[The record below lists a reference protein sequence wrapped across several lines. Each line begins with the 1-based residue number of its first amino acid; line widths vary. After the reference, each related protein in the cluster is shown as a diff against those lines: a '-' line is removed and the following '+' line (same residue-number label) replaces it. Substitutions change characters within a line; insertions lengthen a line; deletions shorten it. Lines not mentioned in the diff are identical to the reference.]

1 MPPKNTNKTVKKVT
15 NGSIK
20 KKNTEGKPPVSKRK
34 QKNKEFVHIP
44 NANDDNV
51 EISDE
56 DLAFFEENQDFGSFL
71 QSMSSKELS
80 RKITKTN
87 APKKGNLTKAER
99 LESVPE
105 PMELSSSE
113 DEDYEEDEGMIEQ
126 DSKELIDSEEEDSLL
141 RDLSSDSESEDIQ
154 QQQLSTKTKKNNN
167 NKKVKKNDSDDD
179 EMDYELTP
187 RKVASEWTKKDFV
200 NKLPI
205 KLPSG
210 KVTEREDDSDEVDNE
225 SISEEEEEE
234 VVKAEKNRLDQ
245 YKDNKKLQMNDYQ
258 SKDESALEES
268 KLNKKQFILL
278 KKEELATIASA
289 LQEDPEENIGRLKAF
304 RDMYKKTENTTVRKL
319 VLLAQLAVYKD
330 IIPGYRIRLATEKE
344 ENVLV
349 SKDVRKLRQYEKTL
363 LTNYDAYLKE
373 LNALLSKRNT
383 ENDKSMAIVAT
394 KCLCELLIS
403 KPHFNYRLE
412 IMVSIVARM
421 STYQWN
427 EMAELSYN
435 AIINVLEGDESGR
448 ISLDAVIMITRMI
461 KSKHYVVNEKVITIF
476 LHLKLMDEM
485 TPVSVNKDDE
495 NPLQRKRKAKDKP
508 FLNKKAKKALKETKE
523 IEKEFQEAEAIV
535 SKEEKDKHYTET
547 LKLLFAFY
555 FRVLKQYS
563 TSPLLPNVLEGLARF
578 SHLINVDFFNDLLNA
593 LRNVMQELNNPINE
607 FSSYASANTRK
618 CLLCIITA
626 FQLLSGQ
633 GEAVNYDLK
642 DFYKEI
648 YQILLQA
655 TFHTRLED
663 DWLLPNASKDENEQQ
678 QQTLT
683 GSSESESDLIL
694 RGIEKMFLKK
704 RQIPIDRL
712 AAFVKRFALV
722 ALNMPTKTVISCL
735 NLVQRLINKDH
746 RLDAFIQSEDRAST
760 GIYMPLLQDPELCNP
775 FGTSLYEL
783 FLYQNHYD
791 PTIRALAQSLQ
802 EQPSDN

>member
-1 MPPKNTNKTVKKVT
+1 MPPKKNKITKKAT

-20 KKNTEGKPPVSKRK
+20 KKNNDGKTPVKKK
-34 QKNKEFVHIP
+34 QQKDKEFVQVP
-44 NANDDNV
+44 NANENDID
-51 EISDE
+51 ISDE
-56 DLAFFEENQDFGSFL
+56 DLAFFEENQDFGNFL
-71 QSMSSKELS
+71 QSMNSKELA
-80 RKITKTN
+80 RKVTKAK
-87 APKKGNLTKAER
+87 APKKANISKEEK

-113 DEDYEEDEGMIEQ
+113 DEDYDDDEMITQ
-126 DSKELIDSEEEDSLL
+126 DTNELIDSEDEGEFL
-141 RDLSSDSESEDIQ
+141 RDLSSDSESEVQQQ
-154 QQQLSTKTKKNNN
+154 QQQLSTKRKNKKDLSKKNE
-167 NKKVKKNDSDDD
+167 SDD
-179 EMDYELTP
+179 EMDYEMKP
-187 RKVASEWTKKDFV
+187 RKVANEWSKKDYV

-205 KLPSG
+205 KLASG
-210 KVTEREDDSDEVDNE
+210 KIAEQEH
-225 SISEEEEEE
+225 IEEEEESDVE
-234 VVKAEKNRLDQ
+234 SIDEEQEEYEKMNQ
-245 YKDNKKLQMNDYQ
+245 KGDNDSES
-258 SKDESALEES
+258 SKFAYSEDESTMDES
-268 KLNKKQFILL
+268 KLTKKQLIIL
-278 KKEELATIASA
+278 KKEELASLATSI
-289 LQEDPEENIGRLKAF
+289 QEDPEENIGRLKGF
-304 RDMYKKTENTTVRKL
+304 RDMYKTDNATVRKL
-319 VLLAQLAVYKD
+319 ALLAQLAVYKD
-330 IIPGYRIRLATEKE
+330 IIPGYRIRLSTEKE
-344 ENVLV
+344 ESVLV
-349 SKDVRKLRQYEKTL
+349 SKDIRKLRQYEKTL
-363 LTNYDAYLKE
+363 LHNYEAYLKD

-383 ENDKSMAIVAT
+383 EIDKSMAIVAT
-394 KCLCELLIS
+394 KCLCELLTS
-403 KPHFNYRLE
+403 KPHFNFRLE

-421 STYQWN
+421 STYKWD

-435 AIINVLEGDESGR
+435 AIINILEGDESGR

-461 KSKHYVVNEKVITIF
+461 KSKHYTVNEKVVTLF
-476 LHLKLMDEM
+476 LHLRLKDEM
-485 TPVSVNKDDE
+485 APISNSNNKED

-535 SKEEKDKHYTET
+535 SKEEKDKHHTET

-555 FRVLKQYS
+555 FRVLKQYT

-593 LRNVMQELNNPINE
+593 LRNVMQQLNNTTND
-607 FSSYASANTRK
+607 FTAYATTNTRK

-663 DWLLPNASKDENEQQ
+663 DWVLSTNNNNNSNEQQ
-678 QQTLT
+678 TIT
-683 GSSESESDLIL
+683 VSSESESELIL
-694 RGIEKMFLKK
+694 RGLEMMFLRK

-712 AAFVKRFALV
+712 AAFVKRFSLV
-722 ALNMPTKTVISCL
+722 ALNMPTKTVSNCL

-746 RLDAFIQSEDRAST
+746 RLDALIQSEDRAST
-760 GIYMPLLQDPELCNP
+760 GLYMPLLQDPELSNP

-791 PTIRALAQSLQ
+791 PTIRALAQTLQ
-802 EQPSDN
+802 QQPSTN